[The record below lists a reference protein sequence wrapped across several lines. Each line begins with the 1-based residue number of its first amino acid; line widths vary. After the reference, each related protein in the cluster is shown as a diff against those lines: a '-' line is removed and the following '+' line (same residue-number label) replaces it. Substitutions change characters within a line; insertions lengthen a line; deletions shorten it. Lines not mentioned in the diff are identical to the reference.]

1 MPVTQNLKVRLLLKE
16 AYDCVAIAADIAA
29 EDVHAAAKLSEIS
42 RALDGL
48 EAYLT
53 PEAPLEP
60 RVPDREA
67 LALSSHRAASA
78 SRNDLTSFR
87 PSNYR
92 PYLRSSVLVMANPS
106 RRPRAL

>member
-1 MPVTQNLKVRLLLKE
+1 VPKRSRKQKRVCRAKTQAAFSALVRYGMPVTQNLKVRLLLKE
-16 AYDCVAIAADIAA
+16 AYDCVEIAADIAA

-60 RVPDREA
+60 RDRIEK
-67 LALSSHRAASA
+67 HWH
-78 SRNDLTSFR
+78 
-87 PSNYR
+87 
-92 PYLRSSVLVMANPS
+92 
-106 RRPRAL
+106 